1 MVSIK
6 LENLSKNF
14 IYHKKELGFIN
25 SIKNLIK
32 REKVLKTVVKD
43 VSFQIHEGEFVGL
56 IGSNGAGKTTLLKMI
71 AGIIYPSSGNI
82 TVLGYR
88 PFDKKNN
95 FKRQIS
101 IIMGNKSQLMWDLPV
116 NESLYLNKCIYEV
129 PDEEFYNIVNFL
141 SENLNVKKL
150 LNVQVRRLSFGER
163 IKMEIIAGL
172 IHNPKLILLDEPMIG
187 LDSVSRRKIKEF
199 LKYYNKKYNST
210 IILTSH
216 YINDIESLCN
226 KVLILNKGRLF
237 FDGNF
242 CDIEKKL
249 KNKNKLIKLKF
260 ERFIKNE
267 ELKKYGELNFNDG
280 YNAVIAVPYDKTSEI
295 VKYMLFSLPIVDL
308 NIAGV
313 PLEEIL
319 LSLSEGNI
327 KCC

>member
-14 IYHKKELGFIN
+14 IYHKKEFGFMN

-226 KVLILNKGRLF
+226 KVLILNKGRLV

-242 CDIEKKL
+242 YDIEKKL

-313 PLEEIL
+313 PLEEII

-327 KCC
+327 NLC

>member
-129 PDEEFYNIVNFL
+129 PDEEFYNIVNFC
-141 SENLNVKKL
+141 
-150 LNVQVRRLSFGER
+150 
-163 IKMEIIAGL
+163 
-172 IHNPKLILLDEPMIG
+172 
-187 LDSVSRRKIKEF
+187 RKN
-199 LKYYNKKYNST
+199 Y
-210 IILTSH
+210 
-216 YINDIESLCN
+216 
-226 KVLILNKGRLF
+226 
-237 FDGNF
+237 
-242 CDIEKKL
+242 
-249 KNKNKLIKLKF
+249 
-260 ERFIKNE
+260 
-267 ELKKYGELNFNDG
+267 
-280 YNAVIAVPYDKTSEI
+280 
-295 VKYMLFSLPIVDL
+295 
-308 NIAGV
+308 
-313 PLEEIL
+313 
-319 LSLSEGNI
+319 
-327 KCC
+327 

>member
-313 PLEEIL
+313 PLEEII

-327 KCC
+327 NLC

>member
-1 MVSIK
+1 
-6 LENLSKNF
+6 
-14 IYHKKELGFIN
+14 
-25 SIKNLIK
+25 
-32 REKVLKTVVKD
+32 
-43 VSFQIHEGEFVGL
+43 
-56 IGSNGAGKTTLLKMI
+56 
-71 AGIIYPSSGNI
+71 
-82 TVLGYR
+82 
-88 PFDKKNN
+88 
-95 FKRQIS
+95 
-101 IIMGNKSQLMWDLPV
+101 
-116 NESLYLNKCIYEV
+116 
-129 PDEEFYNIVNFL
+129 
-141 SENLNVKKL
+141 
-150 LNVQVRRLSFGER
+150 
-163 IKMEIIAGL
+163 MEIIAGL

-313 PLEEIL
+313 PLEEII

-327 KCC
+327 NLC